1 MPELEEALPKYR
13 QIANLIRDQI
23 LRGDLRPGDEVP
35 SERALAT
42 TYGVSRP
49 TATKALE
56 ILRMQGFVESRQ
68 GSGSYVADVRAR
80 SRARERYRRARD
92 RGRIYPPDEYA
103 TIVAAELADPAP
115 EHVLRTLG
123 LPEGTSAIRRRRITN
138 GPEGPRE
145 VSTSW
150 FDGRLA
156 EAARR
161 LLERERIVEGTPAY
175 VEAVTGRQVR
185 YAQDRACARLA
196 DATEAEELRLAGGT
210 GSPVLAFEHVT
221 FDAADRPVEFTEAVY
236 PPDRW
241 TYEQEYSLP

>member
-13 QIANLIRDQI
+13 QIANQLRDQI
-23 LRGDLRPGDEVP
+23 LRGDRRPGEEVP
-35 SERALAT
+35 SERALAS

-56 ILRMQGFVESRQ
+56 VLRMQGFVESRQ
-68 GSGSYVADVRAR
+68 GSGSYVADVRVR
-80 SRARERYRRARD
+80 SRARERYRRAKD

-103 TIVAAELADPAP
+103 KIVAAELVEPAP
-115 EHVLRTLG
+115 EHVARALS
-123 LPEGTSAIRRRRITN
+123 LPEGTAAIRRRRITH

-150 FDGRLA
+150 FDGRIA
-156 EAARR
+156 EVAPR
-161 LLERERIVEGTPAY
+161 LLERSRIVEGTAAY
-175 VEAVTGRQVR
+175 FEAVTGRQAR
-185 YAQDRACARLA
+185 YAQDRACGRE
-196 DATEAEELRLAGGT
+196 ATALEAEELGLPGGAGT
-210 GSPVLAFEHVT
+210 PVLAFEHVT
-221 FDAADRPVEFTEAVY
+221 FDAGDRPVEFTEAVY